1 MKEAIDYIN
10 EGLNPIPIPLKQKAP
25 NIPNWQKL
33 KVNNSNVEQYF
44 NGQPSNIGVVLG
56 KNIVDV
62 DIDSNFVKPFCD
74 ILLPNTGK
82 IFGRQSNPRSHY
94 LFKSSGTSKKFEIRN
109 NTLIE
114 IRTGDQQTVFPPS
127 IHTSGEKISW
137 EKNTSYGEIDFTDL
151 HQKVGLIAFLGF
163 VLSQY
168 PSSAGTRDEL
178 CLCISSILIKN
189 QINQDTASEIVQK
202 LAQLGGDEEWSSR
215 DKTRG
220 VINRLELNK
229 PVYGLKKLSEILGLN
244 DQEKDKLHSWLTI
257 NQDDQ
262 KTHPLV
268 ITSHLEGLQTI
279 IPKPDWLVDRLI
291 MKKTV
296 FMISGFGGSGKSTL
310 VLNLAVYG
318 AYSKKEFLKRNI
330 PTPFSTL
337 IINQEDTKNIMYLK
351 IKGIINHNKIDI
363 PYKSEELFK
372 KENDKNSPRIDLL
385 SGAEHK
391 IILGKF
397 HQDTCQP
404 TPYYHQIKNEIKTR
418 KYDLIVFD
426 PFILLFEGLNENDA
440 THVSV
445 AMKLISEIANECN
458 CAIIIVDHTSKNS
471 LNYDLETDFNSRQSS
486 TKGSI
491 NKMSSARG
499 GLLVSHMSKS
509 QAKSFHVDEKDIFD
523 YINVVDS
530 KNNYAKITVEGT
542 WLKKTSIQVDHQ
554 ECLVLSENHDLAQR
568 YASGHSTHLELL
580 QNNIKYCSKI
590 ILKQFGDSDTCTLNK
605 IVQSVMQEEPFIKVS
620 QTTTRDQII
629 RALANDGV
637 VHDGIRLRYFQ
648 DDSKSTGKHL
658 VIKEKVEN
666 EGF

>member
-25 NIPNWQKL
+25 NITNWQKL
-33 KVNNSNVEQYF
+33 KINNSNVEQYF

-56 KNIVDV
+56 KNIIDV
-62 DIDSNFVKPFCD
+62 DIDSNYVKPFCD

-82 IFGRQSNPRSHY
+82 IFGRKSNPRSHY
-94 LFKSSGTSKKFEIRN
+94 LFKSSGSSKKFDIRN

-137 EKNTSYGEIDFTDL
+137 EKNTSYGEVDFTDL
-151 HQKVGLIAFLGF
+151 YQKVGLIAFLGF

-189 QINQDTASEIVQK
+189 QIEHNTASEIVQT

-215 DKTRG
+215 DKTKG
-220 VINRLELNK
+220 VIKRLDLNK

-244 DQEKDKLHSWLTI
+244 DQEKDKLLSWLTI
-257 NQDDQ
+257 NQEDQ
-262 KTHPLV
+262 KTHQLEV
-268 ITSHLEGLQTI
+268 SSHLEGFQAIL
-279 IPKPDWLVDRLI
+279 PKPDWLVDKLI

-351 IKGIINHNKIDI
+351 IKGIINHNRIDI
-363 PYKSEELFK
+363 PYKSEELLK
-372 KENDKNSPRIDLL
+372 KENDKSSPRIDLL
-385 SGAEHK
+385 SGAENK

-397 HQDTCQP
+397 QQDICRP
-404 TPYYHQIKNEIKTR
+404 TPYYYQIKDKIKE
-418 KYDLIVFD
+418 KNYDLVVFD

-445 AMKLISEIANECN
+445 GMKLISEIANECN

-471 LNYDLETDFNSRQSS
+471 LNFDLESDFNSRQSA

-509 QAKSFHVDEKDIFD
+509 QAKSFHVDEKDSFD

-542 WLKKTSIQVDHQ
+542 WLKKTSVYVDHQ
-554 ECLVLSENHDLAQR
+554 DCLVLSESHDLAQK
-568 YASGHSTHLELL
+568 YASGRSSHLELL
-580 QNNIKYCSKI
+580 QKGIIFCFKP
-590 ILKQFGDSDTCTLNK
+590 ILKQFGDNDTCTLNK
-605 IVQSVMQEEPFIKVS
+605 IVQSVMQEEPYIKVG
-620 QTTTRDQII
+620 QTTIRDQII
-629 RALANDGV
+629 KALANDGV
-637 VHDGIRLRYFQ
+637 LHDGIRLRYFL
-648 DDSKSTGKHL
+648 DESKSTGKHM
-658 VIKEKVEN
+658 VIKEKYE
-666 EGF
+666 EEF